1 MSISFRGVFL
11 SAVVACLVL
20 FHPTASAAKACKGM
34 SKSACSGNDNC
45 SWVKSYTTKTGAK
58 VNAYCRTKSGK
69 KSSSTSTTSK
79 QKSSKDSAK
88 STKKDKSKKSSSDK
102 SKQSKS
108 KAKVTDKKKKD
119 SKKDKKDSKKEK
131 KKKKEKKSSK
141 S

>member
-34 SKSACSGNDNC
+34 SKSACSGNANC

-88 STKKDKSKKSSSDK
+88 SAKKEKTKKSSSDK

-119 SKKDKKDSKKEK
+119 SKKEK
-131 KKKKEKKSSK
+131 KKKKEKKASK

>member
-11 SAVVACLVL
+11 SAVITCLAL

-34 SKSACSGNDNC
+34 SNSACSSNANC

-69 KSSSTSTTSK
+69 KSSSQSTTSK
-79 QKSSKDSAK
+79 QKTSKDSAK
-88 STKKDKSKKSSSDK
+88 SVKKDKKKKSSSDK

-108 KAKVTDKKKKD
+108 KTKVTDKKKKD
-119 SKKDKKDSKKEK
+119 SKKDKK
-131 KKKKEKKSSK
+131 KKKEKKSSK

>member
-11 SAVVACLVL
+11 SAVIACLIL

-34 SKSACSGNDNC
+34 SKSACSSNANC

-69 KSSSTSTTSK
+69 KSSSKSTSSK
-79 QKSSKDSAK
+79 QKTGKDSAK
-88 STKKDKSKKSSSDK
+88 SVNKDKKKKSSSDK
-102 SKQSKS
+102 SKQSKN
-108 KAKVTDKKKKD
+108 KAKVTDKKKKE
-119 SKKDKKDSKKEK
+119 SSKEK